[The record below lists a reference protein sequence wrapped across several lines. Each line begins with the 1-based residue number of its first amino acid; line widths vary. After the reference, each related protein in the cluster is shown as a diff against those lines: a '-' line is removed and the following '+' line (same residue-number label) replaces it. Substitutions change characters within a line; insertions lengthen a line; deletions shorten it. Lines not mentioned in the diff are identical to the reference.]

1 MSAETFDRDV
11 LRAAVAPEGVPV
23 LPLTD
28 QVLFPRT
35 VLAVAVT
42 SPPVVEA
49 LSALPEDGIVVAV
62 RQRDPSATEIPR
74 AGIFDVGTMA
84 RVHRVAEMSTG
95 DGQSAV
101 VFLEGLAR
109 ARIGAEHKSPPPAL
123 RVTVELLHDSPAPSG
138 PEYNALQRTVQSLY
152 REAIEASQGG
162 PPELP
167 ATVQEIDDPA
177 LLTDFVAWAVP
188 DLSLDAR
195 QELLETTDVGK
206 RLWTLVRALVRLR
219 DEQTTVNRIRE
230 QASQQISEAQ
240 RRYFLEEQMRAL
252 RRELGEDDGD
262 RDIEELR
269 KKLERGEL
277 PSPAAEEARR
287 ELSRLAR
294 MPRDSVEHSMV
305 RGYVEWLAELPWTT
319 TSGKP
324 VDVDEAAAILDE
336 DHEDLEKV
344 KERILEYL
352 SVYRLRP
359 QLKGPIL
366 CFVGPPGVGKTSLGR
381 SIARAL
387 GRKFERISLGGM
399 HDEAEIRG
407 HRRTYVGAMPGQILR
422 RIRHA
427 GTRDPVFMLDE
438 VDKLGRDF
446 RGDPAAALLEVLDP
460 EQNASFTDNYLG
472 VPFDLSR
479 VLFIATAN
487 MLDPVPPA
495 LRDRMEAL
503 ELPGYVD
510 EEKLNI
516 ARRHLLPK
524 QREAHG
530 LEKDQLE
537 LTDSAIYALI
547 RGYTNE
553 HGVREL
559 ERQLAALCRK
569 RARQIVS
576 NEDGPSVL
584 DPTMLTDFLGAPR
597 TFAEEDTARRTRTP
611 GVAVA
616 LAWTPTGGEVL
627 FVEATRMPK
636 KHGRLLVTG
645 HVGKVMEES
654 ARIALSWVRAHA
666 KRYGIEPRA
675 LMSDLHLHIPAGAV
689 PKDGPSAGS
698 VIATALVSLFTGRT
712 VRPSVAMTGEVTL
725 SGLLLPVGGIKA
737 KMLAARRAGVREV
750 ILPERNRRDALEDV
764 PAHLREQ
771 TKLHFVDDLAQAIDL
786 ALEEAP
792 PKEATATAATSAPTA
807 PQPSATVR
815 ARGRPPI
822 R

>member
-11 LRAAVAPEGVPV
+11 LRAAASPEGVPV

-42 SPPVVEA
+42 AAPVVEA
-49 LSALPEDGIVVAV
+49 LASIADDGIVVAV
-62 RQRDPSATEIPR
+62 RQRDASADEVAR
-74 AGIFDVGTMA
+74 GGIHDVGTMA
-84 RVHRVAEMSTG
+84 RVHRVAEMTRG
-95 DGQSAV
+95 DAPSAV

-109 ARIGAEHKSPPPAL
+109 ARVGAEQARRPAL
-123 RVTVELLHDSPAPSG
+123 RVAVELLSETPAPTS
-138 PEYNALQRTVQSLY
+138 PEHDALSRTVQSLY
-152 REAIEASQGG
+152 REAMEASQGG

-167 ATVQEIDDPA
+167 ATVQEIDDA
-177 LLTDFVAWAVP
+177 SLLTDFVAWAVP
-188 DLSLDAR
+188 DLPLDAR

-206 RLWTLVRALVRLR
+206 RLWSLVRVLVRLR
-219 DEQTTVNRIRE
+219 DEQAAIHRIRE
-230 QASQQISEAQ
+230 QATQQISDAQ
-240 RRYFLEEQMRAL
+240 RRYFLEEQVRAL
-252 RRELGEDDGD
+252 RRELGDDDGD
-262 RDIEELR
+262 HDVDQLR
-269 KKLERGEL
+269 AKLDRGEL
-277 PSPAAEEARR
+277 PPAAAEEARR
-287 ELSRLAR
+287 ELTRLSR

-305 RGYVEWLAELPWTT
+305 RGYVEWLAELPWKTAT
-319 TSGKP
+319 GQP
-324 VDVDEAAAILDE
+324 VDIDEAAAILDE

-352 SVYRLRP
+352 SVYRLKP
-359 QLKGPIL
+359 QIKGPIL

-387 GRKFERISLGGM
+387 GRKFARISLGGM

-407 HRRTYVGAMPGQILR
+407 HRRTYVGSMPGQILR
-422 RIRHA
+422 SLRHA

-472 VPFDLSR
+472 VPFDLSS

-510 EEKLNI
+510 EEKLGI

-530 LEKDQLE
+530 LEDDQLS
-537 LTDSAIYALI
+537 LTDEALFALI
-547 RGYTNE
+547 RGYTDE
-553 HGVREL
+553 HGVRGL
-559 ERQLAALCRK
+559 ERQIASLCRK
-569 RARQIVS
+569 RARELVS
-576 NEDGPSVL
+576 DGRGPRPIDAQTL
-584 DPTMLTDFLGAPR
+584 ERMLGAPR
-597 TFAEEDTARRTRTP
+597 FAQEDDVARRTRLP

-616 LAWTPTGGEVL
+616 LARTPSGGEIL
-627 FVEATRMPK
+627 FVEAARMQRQNGK
-636 KHGRLLVTG
+636 LLVTG
-645 HVGKVMEES
+645 HVGKVMDES

-666 KRYGIEPRA
+666 ARYGIDPRVLA
-675 LMSDLHLHIPAGAV
+675 SDLHLHIPAGAV
-689 PKDGPSAGS
+689 PKDGPSAGA
-698 VIATALVSLFTGRT
+698 VIATALVSLFTERS
-712 VRPSVAMTGEVTL
+712 VRPCVAMTGEITL

-737 KMLAARRAGVREV
+737 KMLAARRGGVREV
-750 ILPERNRRDALEDV
+750 ILPARNQRDALEDV
-764 PAHLREQ
+764 PAHLRKNTE
-771 TKLHFVDDLAQAIDL
+771 LRFVDDLVQAIDL
-786 ALEEAP
+786 ALEAAP
-792 PKEATATAATSAPTA
+792 SSAAVGPKS
-807 PQPSATVR
+807 SSNGNG
-815 ARGRPPI
+815 ARR